1 MSIFNSF
8 ESLLVYFLRK
18 YFFLFLKSKRA
29 NKQRHI
35 LSVALGGSFVW
46 IIKIFPQ

>member
-1 MSIFNSF
+1 MSTFNSF
-8 ESLLVYFLRK
+8 ESLLV

-35 LSVALGGSFVW
+35 SSVALGGSFVW